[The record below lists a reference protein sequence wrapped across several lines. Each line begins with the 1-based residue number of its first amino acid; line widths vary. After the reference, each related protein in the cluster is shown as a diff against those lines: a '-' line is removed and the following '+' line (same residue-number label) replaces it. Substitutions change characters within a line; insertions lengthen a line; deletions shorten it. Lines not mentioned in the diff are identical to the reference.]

1 MELIETGSIDL
12 RLAHTRHRDAAA
24 EKRLLSS
31 IQERDI
37 LDPLMVVRSTGDAS
51 CILLDGFKRYR
62 CAGKL
67 GTTMVPVEY
76 IGDNVIVGI
85 LTLLR
90 RQESRGTS
98 AMEQA
103 ALIEELHQQYG
114 MSIYDIAASLCRSP
128 SWVSMRLG
136 MLDEL
141 SSLVRGKIMSGA
153 FPARAYLY
161 GLKGFTRVNRI
172 PMEEV
177 DACVNALS
185 GKHLSTRDLFIL
197 SRAYFNGGESVQRLI
212 VDGDVHRA
220 LRVLKS
226 SVSAP
231 DHEVSVTERTFLE
244 FLMDASAAMKQVL
257 YHTRHI
263 QGMSAEFSNHVNL
276 WCSSIMNIMQS
287 FQSIITELY
296 ERTGSAVRSVDAV
309 PAGAKQEGD
318 CPVAPH

>member
-1 MELIETGSIDL
+1 MELIEIGSIDL
-12 RLAHTRHRDAAA
+12 RLEHTRHQDAAT

-37 LDPLMVVRSTGDAS
+37 LDPLTVVRGRGDAS

-67 GTTMVPVEY
+67 GVTMVPVEY
-76 IGDNVIVGI
+76 IGDDVIIGI

-90 RQESRGTS
+90 RQESRGTNT
-98 AMEQA
+98 MEQA
-103 ALIEELHQQYG
+103 ALIEELHKQYG

-141 SSLVRGKIMSGA
+141 SSLVREKIMSGA

-161 GLKGFTRVNRI
+161 GLKGFTRVNKI
-172 PMEEV
+172 PMQDV

-185 GKHLSTRDLFIL
+185 GKYLSTRDLFIL
-197 SRAYFNGGESVQRLI
+197 SRAYFNGGESIQRLI
-212 VDGDVHRA
+212 IDGDVHRA

-226 SVSAP
+226 DAAAP
-231 DHEVSVTERTFLE
+231 DYEMSVTDRTFLE
-244 FLMDASAAMKQVL
+244 YLMDASTAINRVL
-257 YHTRHI
+257 HHARNIEMMT
-263 QGMSAEFSNHVNL
+263 ADFSNHVNL
-276 WCSSIMNIMQS
+276 WCSSLMNIMQS
-287 FQSIITELY
+287 FQSIITEFY
-296 ERTGSAVRSVDAV
+296 ERTRPAVRGADAV

-318 CPVAPH
+318 CAIAPH

>member
-1 MELIETGSIDL
+1 
-12 RLAHTRHRDAAA
+12 
-24 EKRLLSS
+24 
-31 IQERDI
+31 
-37 LDPLMVVRSTGDAS
+37 
-51 CILLDGFKRYR
+51 
-62 CAGKL
+62 
-67 GTTMVPVEY
+67 
-76 IGDNVIVGI
+76 VGI

-98 AMEQA
+98 TMEQA

-185 GKHLSTRDLFIL
+185 GKHLGTRDLFIL
-197 SRAYFNGGESVQRLI
+197 SRAYFNGGESVRRLI
-212 VDGDVHRA
+212 IDGDVHRA
-220 LRVLKS
+220 LRVLKN
-226 SVSAP
+226 SVASAP
-231 DHEVSVTERTFLE
+231 DHEMSVTERTFLG

-263 QGMSAEFSNHVNL
+263 QGMGADFSNHVNL
-276 WCSSIMNIMQS
+276 WCSSIMNITQP

-296 ERTGSAVRSVDAV
+296 ERTGPAVRSVDAV

-318 CPVAPH
+318 CPVAAH